1 MLGWLCLSF
10 VNSDYEAGSMN
21 QIQWGRG
28 RWFTRG
34 LLIAGLL
41 VGVGYGQTPGGQ
53 APAGPAPSAA
63 AAAQSSSPDK
73 IVLKVGDESVTQG
86 EVDGFIQGLSPQ
98 AQKTL
103 ATQGRRALGDEFAL
117 MLVLSQDALRHHL
130 DSTPAFRQMLALR
143 TRQVLATT
151 AYQEIMRQSAVTP
164 EEIGKY
170 FAAHQS
176 EFEEVRIHQVVIRKK
191 PEGAKEGIP
200 GLTAE
205 EAKTRAEEIRKAL
218 SSGDDPK
225 KVAGQFQVANVVRV
239 DAEPNA
245 VRRGTMRADMEKA
258 AYELKD
264 GQVSEVFDLPQ
275 SLVFF
280 KVASHKVGEL
290 KDVSS
295 QIENT
300 LRQQKVN
307 SALDELKKNAKVW
320 LDDGYFPAPSQPGAQ
335 GAAKPSLLPGGPTT
349 PK

>member
-1 MLGWLCLSF
+1 
-10 VNSDYEAGSMN
+10 MN

-34 LLIAGLL
+34 LWIAGLL

-53 APAGPAPSAA
+53 GPAGPAPSAA
-63 AAAQSSSPDK
+63 PAAQSSSPDK
-73 IVLKVGDESVTQG
+73 IVLRVGDESVTQG

-98 AQKTL
+98 VQKTL
-103 ATQGRRALGDEFAL
+103 ATQGRRPLGDRYAL
-117 MLVLSQDALRHHL
+117 IILLSQDAVSHHL
-130 DSTPAFRQMLALR
+130 DSTAAFQRALAMAR
-143 TRQVLATT
+143 REILAQA
-151 AYQEIMRQSAVTP
+151 AYQEIERQSVVTP
-164 EEIGKY
+164 EETSKY

-176 EFEEVRIHQVVIRKK
+176 EFEEAQIHEVVIRKK
-191 PEGAKEGIP
+191 PEGAKEGTA

-218 SSGDDPK
+218 ISGDDPK
-225 KVAGQFQVANVVRV
+225 KVAEKYEVANLIRV
-239 DAEPNA
+239 DAEPTP
-245 VRRGTMRADMEKA
+245 VRRGYFRADMEKA
-258 AYELKD
+258 VFELKD
-264 GQVSEVFDLPQ
+264 GQVSQVFDMPQ

-300 LRQQKVN
+300 LRQQKIN
-307 SALDELKKNAKVW
+307 SALEELKKTANVW
-320 LDDGYFPAPSQPGAQ
+320 LDDAYFAAPSQPGGQ
-335 GAAKPSLLPGGPTT
+335 GAVKIPLLPGGPAA

>member
-1 MLGWLCLSF
+1 
-10 VNSDYEAGSMN
+10 MN

-41 VGVGYGQTPGGQ
+41 VCVGYGQTPGGK

-63 AAAQSSSPDK
+63 AAAPSSSPDK

-98 AQKTL
+98 VQKTL
-103 ATQGRRALGDEFAL
+103 ATQGRRSLGDEYVL
-117 MLVLSQDALRHHL
+117 MLVLSQDALKHHL
-130 DSTPAFRQMLALR
+130 DSTPAFQQMLALR
-143 TRQVLATT
+143 RRQVLATT

-225 KVAGQFQVANVVRV
+225 KVAEQFQVANVVRV

-245 VRRGTMRADMEKA
+245 VRRGSMRAEMEKA
-258 AYELKD
+258 AFELKD

-280 KVASHKVGEL
+280 KVASHNAREL

-295 QIENT
+295 QIEST
-300 LRQQKVN
+300 LRQQKIN
-307 SALDELKKNAKVW
+307 SAVDGLKKNAKVW
-320 LDDGYFPAPSQPGAQ
+320 LDDGYFAAPSQPGAQ
-335 GAAKPSLLPGGPTT
+335 GAAKPPVLPGGPAT

>member
-1 MLGWLCLSF
+1 
-10 VNSDYEAGSMN
+10 MN
-21 QIQWGRG
+21 QIQWGQG

-73 IVLKVGDESVTQG
+73 IVLRVGDDSVTQG

-130 DSTPAFRQMLALR
+130 DSTPAFQQMLALR
-143 TRQVLATT
+143 RRQVLATT

-225 KVAGQFQVANVVRV
+225 KVAEQFQVANVVRV

-245 VRRGTMRADMEKA
+245 VRRGSMRAEMEKA
-258 AYELKD
+258 AFELKD

-280 KVASHKVGEL
+280 KVASHNAREL

-295 QIENT
+295 QIEST
-300 LRQQKVN
+300 LRQQKIN
-307 SALDELKKNAKVW
+307 SAVDGLKKNAKVW
-320 LDDGYFPAPSQPGAQ
+320 LDDGYFAAPSQPGAQ
-335 GAAKPSLLPGGPTT
+335 GAAKPPVLPGGPAT